1 MNLSKRITLTKP
13 LAALAFLS
21 GLALV
26 TSRANAEE
34 PLSSNLGV
42 PPAWKS
48 WERMTVTAPGFMS
61 KTKTIQLPD
70 FLLKIWAK
78 EIAENDKKFRDD
90 GNADLLYK
98 DGHAHAKALYSV
110 YQDSGRTVIV
120 SILDAAK
127 YCQEGPNDSGS
138 TQIHSTCPVR
148 VTVTRGDEAKS
159 VDYPD
164 ACFLD
169 ISYGNPPG
177 GPDPL
182 TNASLTRYDR
192 QAGMIE
198 LTAIRDNRS
207 LPECAKQLRIP
218 PL

>member
-1 MNLSKRITLTKP
+1 MLRPSFPIRP
-13 LAALAFLS
+13 LALLTFLS
-21 GLALV
+21 GLSLLPVQTEA
-26 TSRANAEE
+26 AE
-34 PLSSNLGV
+34 LMQSNLGT

-48 WERMTVTAPGFMS
+48 WDRMTVTAPGFMS
-61 KTKTIQLPD
+61 KSKTIQLPD

-78 EIAENDKKFRDD
+78 EIAENDQKFRDE
-90 GNADLLYK
+90 GNVDLLYK

-110 YQDSGRTVIV
+110 YQDSGRTVVV

-127 YCQEGPNDSGS
+127 FCQEGPNDPGS

-148 VTVTRGDEAKS
+148 VTVMRGGEVTSA
-159 VDYPD
+159 DYPG

-177 GPDPL
+177 GPGPL
-182 TNASLTRYDR
+182 TNASLTRYD
-192 QAGMIE
+192 QQTGVVE
-198 LTAIRDNRS
+198 LVAIRDNRS
-207 LPECAKQLRIP
+207 LPECAKQLKVP